1 MNIPLL
7 AGSLFAIFGIYLLG
21 RALSDYKKAVASLE
35 WPGVEGQLTD
45 LRLWGKRN
53 IDGEMQDTEKLI
65 VAYEYEFKGS
75 QHSGSSA
82 AFYTLVYPETVE
94 FARSHSVNGE
104 VTVYCNPKAPGE
116 SVLMPGPR
124 KDKPYSD
131 CILGGLGVAA
141 GLVVAVLGY
150 LGVIG

>member
-7 AGSLFAIFGIYLLG
+7 AGSLLAIFGIFLLY
-21 RALSDYKKAVASLE
+21 RALSDYKKSVASLE
-35 WPGVEGQLTD
+35 WPGVEGRLTD

-53 IDGEMQDTEKLI
+53 IDGEMQDAEKLI
-65 VAYEYEFKGS
+65 VGYEYEFKGG
-75 QHSGSSA
+75 QYKGSSA
-82 AFYTLVYPETVE
+82 TFYTLVYPETVK
-94 FARSHSVNGE
+94 FARSHSANSDV
-104 VTVYCNPKAPGE
+104 VVYCNPKAPDE
-116 SVLMPGPR
+116 SVLVPGPR

>member
-1 MNIPLL
+1 MIIALL
-7 AGSLFAIFGIYLLG
+7 AGFLFAIFGIYLLG

-35 WPGVEGQLTD
+35 WPGVEGRLTD

-53 IDGEMQDTEKLI
+53 VDGEMQDAEKLI

-75 QHSGSSA
+75 QYKGSSV

-94 FARSHSVNGE
+94 FARSHSANGD
-104 VTVYCNPKAPGE
+104 VTIYCNPKAPVE
-116 SVLMPGPR
+116 SVLVPGPR

-131 CILGGLGVAA
+131 CLLGAFGMIVGVVIAALGF
-141 GLVVAVLGY
+141 

>member
-35 WPGVEGQLTD
+35 
-45 LRLWGKRN
+45 RN

-131 CILGGLGVAA
+131 CILGVLGVVA
-141 GLVVAVLGY
+141 GVVIAVLGF